1 MNTTSDYRI
10 KQNVQPITDNID
22 ALNPVAYYNTLTKRQ
37 DFGFIA
43 HEVQEH
49 FPMLVSGEKDGPVN
63 QSINYIG
70 IISILVAEIQELK
83 KKVDTSILVAEIQ
96 ELKKKVDTS
105 ILVAEIQE
113 LKKKVDMLMSNK
125 V

>member
-22 ALNPVAYYNTLTKRQ
+22 ALNPVAYYNTHTKRQ

-83 KKVDTSILVAEIQ
+83 KKVD
-96 ELKKKVDTS
+96 
-105 ILVAEIQE
+105 
-113 LKKKVDMLMSNK
+113 MLMSNK